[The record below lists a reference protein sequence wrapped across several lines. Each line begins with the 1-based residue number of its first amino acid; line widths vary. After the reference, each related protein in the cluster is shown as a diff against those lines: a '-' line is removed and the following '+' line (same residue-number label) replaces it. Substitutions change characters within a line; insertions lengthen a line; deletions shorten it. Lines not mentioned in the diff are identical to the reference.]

1 VRKGSGSNGKTN
13 GQVRALPS
21 RHSEEAGE
29 ALLQAQRG
37 PRSDRLSVWFKEPGV
52 RIELVERGITL
63 LDGFWTVSLNI
74 DGKDLD
80 CQGTWESVCWNADED
95 ADYLELQLE
104 LAGGVRIDRQLLL
117 PRNGHLAIFADAV
130 LAPGAKQVTYRAQL
144 PVAAGLKLKAE
155 TLTREALLLGDG
167 ARARVYP
174 LALPDERVNSTPD
187 VLSEV
192 PGRLELRQQRPCSTL
207 YAPLVLDWSP
217 ERRRARALWRPLT
230 VTEQGHKVSPE
241 AAAGYRLQVGQ
252 DQWLVYH
259 SLQNTG
265 EARAV
270 LGHHTWNETVIGT
283 FGRDGEVKPLIL
295 VE

>member
-1 VRKGSGSNGKTN
+1 
-13 GQVRALPS
+13 
-21 RHSEEAGE
+21 
-29 ALLQAQRG
+29 
-37 PRSDRLSVWFKEPGV
+37 
-52 RIELVERGITL
+52 
-63 LDGFWTVSLNI
+63 
-74 DGKDLD
+74 
-80 CQGTWESVCWNADED
+80 
-95 ADYLELQLE
+95 
-104 LAGGVRIDRQLLL
+104 VRIDRQLLL

-130 LAPGAKQVTYRAQL
+130 LAPGAKQVTYRAQV

-167 ARARVYP
+167 ARARIYP

-187 VLSEV
+187 VLSEEQ
-192 PGRLELRQQRPCSTL
+192 GRLELRQQRPCSTL

-217 ERRRARALWRPLT
+217 ERRRARALWKPLT
-230 VTEQGHKVSPE
+230 VSEQGHKLSPE